1 MEPFEPF
8 DSTLAVLPLDHV
20 DTDQIIPARFL
31 KTTTREGLG
40 EHCFADW
47 RNDPAFPLNQ
57 PEARGAKVLVAG
69 ENFGCGSSREHA
81 PWALLD
87 AGFRAVVARS
97 FADIFRQNALKNAL
111 LPIEVDEATHRRLRS
126 APAHARVSV
135 SLDAIRLPDGSE
147 APFTLDPF
155 RRACLAKGVDEI
167 GFVLAQDSAI
177 AAYEQRQPQ
186 GPDTRG

>member
-1 MEPFEPF
+1 MNPFQPFE
-8 DSTLAVLPLDHV
+8 STLAILLLDHI

-40 EHCFADW
+40 AHCFEDW
-47 RNDPAFPLNQ
+47 RRDAGFPLNQ
-57 PEARGAKVLVAG
+57 PAARGAQVLVAG

-97 FADIFRQNALKNAL
+97 FADIFKQNALKNAL
-111 LPIEVDEATHRRLRS
+111 LPIEVDESTHRRL
-126 APAHARVSV
+126 
-135 SLDAIRLPDGSE
+135 LDAPERATVRVDLAALHLPDG
-147 APFTLDPF
+147 AVVPFTLDPF

-167 GFVLAQDSAI
+167 GYVLAQGAAISAFE
-177 AAYEQRQPQ
+177 ARQPH
-186 GPDTRG
+186 GIDTRS